1 MNKSIFYVAIL
12 LFSYAGF
19 SQAYEFHTIKDIE
32 ATPVTSQD
40 QTGTCWSFSTTSFL
54 EAEIIRLTGKKID
67 LSEMYNVRNTYL
79 DKAENYVMRQG
90 KTQFS
95 EGGLCHDVINSA
107 KKYGI
112 VPESN
117 FTGKTNPN
125 SKYNHD
131 KMVAELEAIVKK
143 AVAETPKNYPNWKG
157 DYARVLDMYMG
168 KFNADDNIISSQ
180 QVIDNSKINYEGK
193 SLTPKQFLATTK
205 LNLEDYV
212 TISSFTNEAFYTNFI
227 LNIPDNF
234 ANGNY
239 YNLPLDEFIQNI
251 DNALDNGF
259 TLALDTDVSE
269 KTFAGEAG
277 ESGIAVI
284 PENDNDSKTILSE
297 IKPEKIITQEYRQS
311 EFENFDTMDDHLMHI
326 VGKVAD
332 QKGNRYYKVKNSW
345 GKQSGR
351 DGFVYMSVPYVRL
364 KAISVMLH
372 KDGLIKKTKSSLGV

>member
-1 MNKSIFYVAIL
+1 MNKSIFYVAFL

-19 SQAYEFHTIKDIE
+19 SQTYEFQTIKDIE

-90 KTQFS
+90 KTQFG
-95 EGGLCHDVINSA
+95 EGGLSHDVINSA
-107 KKYGI
+107 RKYGV

-117 FTGKTNPN
+117 FIGKTNPN
-125 SKYNHD
+125 SKFNHE

-143 AVAETPKNYPNWKG
+143 AVAETPKNYPNWKA
-157 DYARVLDMYMG
+157 DYARVLDTYMG
-168 KFNADDNIISSQ
+168 KFNENDKIVSTQ
-180 QVIDNSKINYEGK
+180 QAIDNNKINYEGK
-193 SLTPKQFLATTK
+193 SLTPKQFLATTN
-205 LNLEDYV
+205 LNLDDYV
-212 TISSFTNEAFYTNFI
+212 TISSFTNEPFYTNFI

-234 ANGNY
+234 ANGSY

-251 DNALDNGF
+251 DNALDKGF
-259 TLALDTDVSE
+259 TLALDTDISE
-269 KTFAGEAG
+269 RTFSGEEG
-277 ESGIAVI
+277 MAVI
-284 PENDNDSKTILSE
+284 PENENDSETILTQ
-297 IKPEKIITQEYRQS
+297 IKPEKSISQEYRQA
-311 EFENFDTMDDHLMHI
+311 EFENFDTVDDHLMHI

-332 QKGNRYYKVKNSW
+332 QKGNQYYKVKNSW
-345 GKQSGR
+345 GSKSGKN
-351 DGFVYMSVPYVRL
+351 GFVYISVPYVRL

>member
-1 MNKSIFYVAIL
+1 MIKSIFPVAFL
-12 LFSYAGF
+12 LFSSIGF
-19 SQAYEFHTIKDIE
+19 SQTYEFHTIKDIE
-32 ATPVTSQD
+32 VTPVISQD

-90 KTQFS
+90 KTQFG
-95 EGGLCHDVINSA
+95 EGGLSHDVINSA
-107 KKYGI
+107 RKYGV

-117 FTGKTNPN
+117 FIGKTNPK
-125 SKYNHD
+125 SKFNHE

-143 AVAETPKNYPNWKG
+143 AVAETPKNYPNWKA
-157 DYARVLDMYMG
+157 DYANVLDKYMG
-168 KFNADDNIISSQ
+168 KFNESEKIISSQ
-180 QVIDNSKINYEGK
+180 QFIDNNKINFEGK

-205 LNLEDYV
+205 LNLDDYV
-212 TISSFTNEAFYTNFI
+212 TISSFTNAPFYSNFI

-234 ANGNY
+234 ANGSF

-251 DNALDNGF
+251 DNALDKGY
-259 TLALDTDVSE
+259 TLALDTDNSE
-269 KTFAGEAG
+269 KTFSGE
-277 ESGIAVI
+277 EGIAVI
-284 PENDNDSKTILSE
+284 PENEDDSNTILTQ
-297 IKPEKIITQEYRQS
+297 IKPEKSISQEYRQT
-311 EFENFDTMDDHLMHI
+311 EFENFNTVDDHLMHI
-326 VGKVAD
+326 VGKVTD
-332 QKGNRYYKVKNSW
+332 QKGNQYYKVKNSW
-345 GKQSGR
+345 GIKSGR